1 MMDLYISSVLYLL
14 GALFMLTSYE
24 PEEGSPKFLY
34 VLFVFGWPVMTLW
47 ILFMNLF
54 ENE

>member
-1 MMDLYISSVLYLL
+1 MMDLYISGCLYLI